1 VLQIGRDISLR
12 RGSAEGGQAPAL
24 SVGSRIKVQSRKLSM
39 IFLGSFII
47 SLCGFDFILEVAE
60 GDGFA
65 VGVDS
70 DGPSF
75 FSAVPADAFVF

>member
-1 VLQIGRDISLR
+1 MIGFC
-12 RGSAEGGQAPAL
+12 G
-24 SVGSRIKVQSRKLSM
+24 VVV
-39 IFLGSFII
+39 

>member
-1 VLQIGRDISLR
+1 
-12 RGSAEGGQAPAL
+12 
-24 SVGSRIKVQSRKLSM
+24 M
-39 IFLGSFII
+39 ILTGSFII
-47 SLCGFDFILEVAE
+47 SLCSLDLVFEVAE

-70 DGPSF
+70 DSPSL